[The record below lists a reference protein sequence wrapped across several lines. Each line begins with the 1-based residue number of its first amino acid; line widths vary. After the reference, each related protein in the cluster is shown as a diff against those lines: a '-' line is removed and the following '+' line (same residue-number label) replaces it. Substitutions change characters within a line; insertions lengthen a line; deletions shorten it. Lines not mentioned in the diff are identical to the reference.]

1 MSETNVDSLGD
12 RNDIY
17 SQIFGVERR
26 PDSFAT
32 FDSDSHGDISSQLL
46 PNRIENIQNLNVLLS
61 EDIAND
67 IIIAK
72 QRRRSGVEAA
82 IDDSDIPNN
91 EMKGKSS
98 NYILSQQTN
107 IKEVPDTQSLSSADN
122 TPVSSPKKA
131 RDATSSHPIV
141 HAKSMSHIYI
151 QRVIVL
157 VDKPSTIMT
166 TLCLQCLQEMK
177 FTRRIKVLQLLCLRG
192 NLRSRN

>member
-91 EMKGKSS
+91 EMKGKAQITF
-98 NYILSQQTN
+98 Y
-107 IKEVPDTQSLSSADN
+107 
-122 TPVSSPKKA
+122 
-131 RDATSSHPIV
+131 
-141 HAKSMSHIYI
+141 
-151 QRVIVL
+151 
-157 VDKPSTIMT
+157 
-166 TLCLQCLQEMK
+166 
-177 FTRRIKVLQLLCLRG
+177 
-192 NLRSRN
+192 RSRLILRKFQIHKVCLVLIIHL